1 MMTDYLITSESFVK
15 NTTPIFDN
23 IGGKYIQSAIREAQ
37 EIRIKGVLGS
47 ALLGRLKELCKS
59 GDIGKSGN
67 EAYKELLDRCQMA
80 TAYQAIS
87 ELARITS
94 YKITN
99 KGVVKTNDDRVENA
113 TESEI
118 IRTQDFYRAKADY
131 YVYELQRFI
140 IDNRVDYPEL
150 SNNDCAAIR
159 ANLQSAAS
167 CGLWLGGARGKK
179 VR

>member
-1 MMTDYLITSESFVK
+1 MAEYLITSEAFVK

-47 ALLGRLKELCKS
+47 ALLARLKELCKS
-59 GDIGKSGN
+59 GEIEQNSD
-67 EAYKELLDRCQMA
+67 YKELLDQCQMA

-99 KGVVKTNDDRVENA
+99 KGVVKTNDERVENA

-118 IRTQDFYRAKADY
+118 IRTQDYYRAKADF
-131 YVYELQRFI
+131 YVSELQRFLL
-140 IDNRVDYPEL
+140 DNRAKYPEL
-150 SNNDCAAIR
+150 SENTCNAIR
-159 ANLQSAAS
+159 SNLHSSAS

>member
-1 MMTDYLITSESFVK
+1 MTDYLITSESFVK

-23 IGGKYIQSAIREAQ
+23 IGGKYIQTAIREAQ
-37 EIRIKGVLGS
+37 EVRIKGVLGS
-47 ALLGRLKELCKS
+47 ALLGKLKILCKS
-59 GDIGKSGN
+59 GDISKDGN

-118 IRTQDFYRAKADY
+118 IRTQDFYQSKADFY
-131 YVYELQRFI
+131 IYELQKFLLDR
-140 IDNRVDYPEL
+140 RTDYPEL
-150 SNNDCAAIR
+150 SVYDCASIR
-159 ANLQSAAS
+159 ANLHSAAS

>member
-1 MMTDYLITSESFVK
+1 MAEYLITSEAFVK

-47 ALLGRLKELCKS
+47 ALLARLKELCKS
-59 GDIGKSGN
+59 GAIDKNSD
-67 EAYKELLDRCQMA
+67 YKELLDHCQMA

-99 KGVVKTNDDRVENA
+99 KGVVKTNDERVENA

-118 IRTQDFYRAKADY
+118 IRTQDYYRAKADF
-131 YVYELQRFI
+131 YVSELQRFLL
-140 IDNRVDYPEL
+140 DNRAKYPEL
-150 SNNDCAAIR
+150 SDTACNAIR
-159 ANLQSAAS
+159 SNLHSSAS
-167 CGLWLGGARGKK
+167 CGLWLGGVRGKK

>member
-1 MMTDYLITSESFVK
+1 MAEYLITSEAFVK

-47 ALLGRLKELCKS
+47 PLLARLKELCKS
-59 GDIGKSGN
+59 GEIEKNSD
-67 EAYKELLDRCQMA
+67 YKELLDQCQMA

-99 KGVVKTNDDRVENA
+99 KGVVKTNDERVENA

-118 IRTQDFYRAKADY
+118 IRTQDYYRAKADF
-131 YVYELQRFI
+131 YVSELQRFLL
-140 IDNRVDYPEL
+140 DNRSKYPEL
-150 SNNDCAAIR
+150 SETACNAIR
-159 ANLQSAAS
+159 SNLHSAAS
-167 CGLWLGGARGKK
+167 CGLWLGGTRGKK

>member
-1 MMTDYLITSESFVK
+1 MTDYLITSESFVK
-15 NTTPIFDN
+15 NATPIFDN
-23 IGGKYIQSAIREAQ
+23 IGGKYILAAIREAQ
-37 EIRIKGVLGS
+37 EVRIKGVLGS
-47 ALLGRLKELCKS
+47 ALLGKLKTLCKS
-59 GDIGKSGN
+59 GDISKEGN

-118 IRTQDFYRAKADY
+118 IRTQDFYQSKADFY
-131 YVYELQRFI
+131 IMELQRFLL
-140 IDNRVDYPEL
+140 DRRSDYPEL
-150 SNNDCAAIR
+150 DDHNCASIR
-159 ANLQSAAS
+159 ANLHSAAS